1 MFHVKLFGAGE
12 AGKFGQNDE
21 TIRYAEMMNAAADLD
36 HKFAVLGATY

>member
-1 MFHVKLFGAGE
+1 MFHVKLFVAGE

-21 TIRYAEMMNAAADLD
+21 TIRYSEILNAAADPD